1 VPGSELLHDSS
12 DRRGMGLNS
21 LLGVAAESVSAAAE
35 VMILP
40 SLILAFF
47 VAELTPSY
55 VTIGLVPAI
64 AIGFWTLG
72 RLPRHLLAQ
81 SRRRQQPWAFA
92 STVVRAAAI
101 GILAIVT
108 SRTDPAELS
117 QSARPLILTLF
128 LCLIAYSLAGGFGS
142 FAQGAL
148 LQSSIVSE
156 TWGAFVRRRTGWS
169 ALLSILAAVVVARL
183 LGNSAFA
190 FPGGYGRLFLLATV
204 CLVIVA
210 ALIAVMREP
219 WAAASAASAS
229 NTPPRAWRQLL
240 QDTRYRRFLLFRVL
254 LSSTAAIDPFLF
266 LYAITRLGAPVTKIG
281 DYVILGVLGWV
292 LSAPLWFW
300 IERRSGA
307 RTLLQSAAVV
317 RLIAPAIA
325 LAMPPLAAIGLVQE
339 RLPDETA
346 LTTAYGAAFFV
357 VGAALA
363 AQSRGNYD
371 YLAALA
377 PPPVLPAYIG
387 PTNGILAL
395 VAFSPVL
402 GGLLIERFG
411 YEVLFGVAAAIGLV
425 TVFAGGWLAE
435 APCRVRGRENA
446 GQGGTTRAILT
457 RPA

>member
-1 VPGSELLHDSS
+1 
-12 DRRGMGLNS
+12 MALNS
-21 LLGVAAESVSAAAE
+21 ILGVAAVSVGAAAE
-35 VMILP
+35 VTLLP

-55 VTIGLVPAI
+55 ATIGLVPAI

-72 RLPRHLLAQ
+72 RLPAHLLSQ

-92 STVVRAAAI
+92 SAVVRAAAI
-101 GILAIVT
+101 GVLAVVT
-108 SRTDPAELS
+108 SRTDAVGLS

-142 FAQGAL
+142 LASGAL
-148 LQSSIVSE
+148 LQSSIASE
-156 TWGAFVRRRTGWS
+156 TWGAFVRRRAAWS
-169 ALLSILAAVVVARL
+169 GLLSVLAAVVVERL
-183 LGNSAFA
+183 LGSSALG
-190 FPGGYGRLFLLATV
+190 FPGSYGRLFLVATL

-210 ALIAVMREP
+210 VFTAVLREP
-219 WAAASAASAS
+219 WTSAAALSAPSP
-229 NTPPRAWRQLL
+229 PPRAWRQLL

-254 LSSTAAIDPFLF
+254 LSATAAVDPFLF

-292 LSAPLWFW
+292 VSAPVWFW

-307 RTLLQSAAVV
+307 RTLLQSAAVI

-325 LAMPPLAAIGLVQE
+325 LATPPLAAIGLIRE
-339 RLPDETA
+339 RLPDATA
-346 LTTAYGAAFFV
+346 LTTAYGAAFFFI
-357 VGAALA
+357 GAALA

-377 PPPVLPAYIG
+377 PHPVLPAYTG
-387 PTNGILAL
+387 LTNAVLAI

-402 GGLLIERFG
+402 GGILIERFG
-411 YEVLFGVAAAIGLV
+411 YEALFGLAAAVGLA
-425 TVFAGGWLAE
+425 TVFAGSWLAE
-435 APCRVRGRENA
+435 TPSRARELQAA
-446 GQGGTTRAILT
+446 GHAATTRALLSG
-457 RPA
+457 RA

>member
-1 VPGSELLHDSS
+1 
-12 DRRGMGLNS
+12 MALNS
-21 LLGVAAESVSAAAE
+21 ILGVAAESVSAAAE
-35 VMILP
+35 VMLLP

-55 VTIGLVPAI
+55 ATIGLVPAI

-72 RLPRHLLAQ
+72 RLPAHLLAQ

-92 STVVRAAAI
+92 SAMVRAAAI
-101 GILAIVT
+101 GVLAFVT
-108 SRTDPAELS
+108 SRTDPADLS
-117 QSARPLILTLF
+117 QSARPLILTVF

-142 FAQGAL
+142 LARGAL

-156 TWGAFVRRRTGWS
+156 TWGAFVRMRAAWS
-169 ALLSILAAVVVARL
+169 ALLSIIAAVVVARL
-183 LGNSAFA
+183 LGSNALA
-190 FPGGYGRLFLLATV
+190 FPGGFGRLFLVATV

-210 ALIAVMREP
+210 VLTAAMREP
-219 WAAASAASAS
+219 WNAASAFSAP
-229 NTPPRAWRQLL
+229 NTRPRAWSQIL

-281 DYVILGVLGWV
+281 DYVILGVLGWI
-292 LSAPLWFW
+292 LSAPVWFW
-300 IERRSGA
+300 VERRSGA

-325 LAMPPLAAIGLVQE
+325 LATPPLAAIGLIQA
-339 RLPDETA
+339 RLSDATA
-346 LTTAYGAAFFV
+346 MTTVYGAAFFV

-363 AQSRGNYD
+363 GQSRGNYD

-377 PPPVLPAYIG
+377 PHQILPAYTG
-387 PTNGILAL
+387 LTNAILAI

-402 GGLLIERFG
+402 GGIVIERLG
-411 YEVLFGVAAAIGLV
+411 YEALFGVAAAIGLA

-435 APCRVRGRENA
+435 TPSRARERQDA
-446 GQGGTTRAILT
+446 GHAATSKALLSG
-457 RPA
+457 PA

>member
-1 VPGSELLHDSS
+1 
-12 DRRGMGLNS
+12 MALNS
-21 LLGVAAESVSAAAE
+21 ILGVAAESVSAAVE
-35 VMILP
+35 VMLLP

-55 VTIGLVPAI
+55 ATIGLVPAI

-72 RLPRHLLAQ
+72 RLPAHLLAQ

-92 STVVRAAAI
+92 SAIVRAAAI
-101 GILAIVT
+101 GILAFFT
-108 SRTDPAELS
+108 SRTDPADLS
-117 QSARPLILTLF
+117 QSARPLILTMF

-142 FAQGAL
+142 LARGAL
-148 LQSSIVSE
+148 LQSSVVSE
-156 TWGAFVRRRTGWS
+156 TWGAFVRRRTAWS
-169 ALLSILAAVVVARL
+169 ALLAILAAVVVARL
-183 LGNSAFA
+183 LGGNSFA
-190 FPGGYGRLFLLATV
+190 FPGSFGRLFLVATV

-210 ALIAVMREP
+210 VLIAAMREP
-219 WAAASAASAS
+219 WTAASALSAP
-229 NTPPRAWRQLL
+229 NTPPRVWRQLL
-240 QDTRYRRFLLFRVL
+240 RDSRYRRFLLFRVL

-281 DYVILGVLGWV
+281 DYVILAVLGWIV
-292 LSAPLWFW
+292 SAPVWFW

-307 RTLLQSAAVV
+307 RSLLQSAAVV

-325 LAMPPLAAIGLVQE
+325 LATPPLAAIGLIQE
-339 RLPDETA
+339 RLSDPTA

-363 AQSRGNYD
+363 GQSRGNYD

-377 PPPVLPAYIG
+377 PHQVLPAYTG
-387 PTNGILAL
+387 LTNAILAI

-402 GGLLIERFG
+402 GGIVIERLG
-411 YEVLFGVAAAIGLV
+411 YEALFGVAAAIGLA

-435 APCRVRGRENA
+435 TPSRVRERQDA
-446 GQGGTTRAILT
+446 GHAVTSKALLSG
-457 RPA
+457 PA

>member
-1 VPGSELLHDSS
+1 MPGSELRHDSS
-12 DRRGMGLNS
+12 DRRGMALNAI
-21 LLGVAAESVSAAAE
+21 LGVAAESVSAAAE
-35 VMILP
+35 VLLLP

-55 VTIGLVPAI
+55 ATIGLVPAI

-72 RLPRHLLAQ
+72 RLPAHLLSQ

-92 STVVRAAAI
+92 AAIVRAAAI
-101 GILAIVT
+101 GILAVVA
-108 SRTDPAELS
+108 SRTDPAGLS
-117 QSARPLILTLF
+117 QSARPLILTVF
-128 LCLIAYSLAGGFGS
+128 LCLIVFSLAGGFGS
-142 FAQGAL
+142 LAGGAL
-148 LQSSIVSE
+148 LQSSIASE
-156 TWGAFVRRRTGWS
+156 TWGAFVRRRAAWS
-169 ALLSILAAVVVARL
+169 ALLSVLAAVVVARL
-183 LGNSAFA
+183 LGSSALA
-190 FPGGYGRLFLLATV
+190 FPGSYGRLFLVATV
-204 CLVIVA
+204 CLVAVA
-210 ALIAVMREP
+210 LLIAAMREP
-219 WAAASAASAS
+219 WTAGTALSAPI
-229 NTPPRAWRQLL
+229 TPPRAWRQLL
-240 QDTRYRRFLLFRVL
+240 KDSRYRRFLLFRLL

-325 LAMPPLAAIGLVQE
+325 LAMPPLAAIGLVRE
-339 RLPDETA
+339 RLPDATVLA
-346 LTTAYGAAFFV
+346 TAYGAAFFV

-377 PPPVLPAYIG
+377 PHPVLPAYMG
-387 PTNGILAL
+387 LTNVLLAI

-402 GGLLIERFG
+402 GGMLIERFG
-411 YEVLFGVAAAIGLV
+411 YEVLFGVAATVGLA

-435 APCRVRGRENA
+435 TPSRVRERQDSGHA
-446 GQGGTTRAILT
+446 ATTRALLSG
-457 RPA
+457 PA

>member
-1 VPGSELLHDSS
+1 
-12 DRRGMGLNS
+12 MALNS
-21 LLGVAAESVSAAAE
+21 ILGVAAESVSAAAE
-35 VMILP
+35 VMLLP

-55 VTIGLVPAI
+55 ATIGLVPAI

-72 RLPRHLLAQ
+72 RLPAHLLAQ

-92 STVVRAAAI
+92 SAIVRAAAI
-101 GILAIVT
+101 GILAFVT
-108 SRTDPAELS
+108 SRTDPADLS
-117 QSARPLILTLF
+117 QSARSLILTVF
-128 LCLIAYSLAGGFGS
+128 LCLITYSLAGGFGS
-142 FAQGAL
+142 VARGAL

-156 TWGAFVRRRTGWS
+156 SWGAFVRRRTAWC

-183 LGNSAFA
+183 LGSNTLA
-190 FPGGYGRLFLLATV
+190 FPGGFGRMFLVAAV

-210 ALIAVMREP
+210 ALTAVMREP
-219 WAAASAASAS
+219 WTAAAASSAP
-229 NTPPRAWRQLL
+229 NTAPRAWRRLL

-281 DYVILGVLGWV
+281 DYVILGVLGWI
-292 LSAPLWFW
+292 LSAPVWFW
-300 IERRSGA
+300 VERRSGA

-325 LAMPPLAAIGLVQE
+325 LATPPLAAIGLIQE
-339 RLPDETA
+339 RLSDATA

-363 AQSRGNYD
+363 GQSRGNYD
-371 YLAALA
+371 YLASLA
-377 PPPVLPAYIG
+377 PHQMLPAYTG
-387 PTNGILAL
+387 LTNAILAF

-402 GGLLIERFG
+402 GGILIERVG
-411 YEVLFGVAAAIGLV
+411 YEALFGVAAAIGLV

-435 APCRVRGRENA
+435 TPSRARERQDA
-446 GQGGTTRAILT
+446 GHAATSKALLSG
-457 RPA
+457 PA